1 MVDYSK
7 WKDIEISDFEDDT
20 HINIDTLS
28 LFRWRYQ
35 ARIERMEYVDAIGK
49 SGFVRTVINTAPK
62 PKREVLSEEEQG
74 KRLKEQFAKYEKFMK
89 NSEMLCFLKDHPENV
104 SEHTANYLVTWCI
117 RLEMEEKHDLIE
129 MIQAR
134 ATTVKRKTAL
144 TEAEEEER
152 KARLASGGFNILK
165 ILETLSRQLEKCFEG
180 QDVRLLPQI
189 NLNVPEQEA
198 QYHMKRCIDFKNPD
212 FSMSKTVCLPNNIFQ
227 SETSFLQKYFPNNID
242 L

>member
-20 HINIDTLS
+20 HINIDTSS

-35 ARIERMEYVDAIGK
+35 ARIERMEDVDAIGK
-49 SGFVRTVINTAPK
+49 PGFVRTVINTAPK

-74 KRLKEQFAKYEKFMK
+74 KRLKEQFAKYEKFIK
-89 NSEMLCFLKDHPENV
+89 ISEMLCFLKDHPEHV

-134 ATTVKRKTAL
+134 ATMKRKTAL
-144 TEAEEEER
+144 AEAEEEER

-180 QDVRLLPQI
+180 QDVRLLQQI

-198 QYHMKRCIDFKNPD
+198 QYHMKRCIGSGFVGSRYKKKN
-212 FSMSKTVCLPNNIFQ
+212 
-227 SETSFLQKYFPNNID
+227 LQKEKLQLLMTIKLF
-242 L
+242 